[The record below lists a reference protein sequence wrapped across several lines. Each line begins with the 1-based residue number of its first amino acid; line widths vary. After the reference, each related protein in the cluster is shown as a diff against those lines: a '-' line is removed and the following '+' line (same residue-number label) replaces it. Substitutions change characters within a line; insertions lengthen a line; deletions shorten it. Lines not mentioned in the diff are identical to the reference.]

1 MATPDTNPSGYLV
14 IARKY
19 RPQLFEEIVGQESA
33 ARTLRNAIQQKRIA
47 HAYLFAG
54 VRGVGKTTTARVL
67 AKALNCIEGPTVT
80 PCNQCDSCRE
90 ITAGNA
96 LDVLEIDAAS
106 NRGIDEIRELREN
119 VKYRPARDRYKVFII
134 DEVHMLTTEA
144 FNALLKTLEE
154 PPEHAVF
161 ILATTE
167 LHKVPSTI
175 LSRCQHFNF
184 RAIDRQAIFGRLR
197 EIAASEKVEISD
209 NSLNDIVVA
218 AEGSMRDAQSTLDQV
233 ISFCGK
239 VVGETE
245 VREMLGV
252 VPQQI
257 LMEFTRALSAAD
269 SRAVVL
275 MVDRLVQ
282 SGRNLQQFARDLLG
296 HFRHLL
302 LLKIAGADSQLIPLT
317 GEQLRQMAEAAED
330 FSEEDLLRYFN
341 ILVRTEGELRW
352 SSQARFHL
360 EMGLLKIVQAKR
372 LMSIEKVLAGLKGL
386 ATSSPGGSEE
396 NPPWPIQS
404 VPAAGLQRK
413 CDSIVSTPAIVSPA
427 VLSVQPGPAN
437 LSGLKSA
444 IAKQSPMIGALLDHA
459 QSLKIMEKDWQL
471 EFGANQHFYVDM
483 VQSAENLEVI
493 KRAASDLAGHPV
505 NIKVR
510 VVEGSAQSDQLEKN
524 APEEFPTD
532 QLIDRMKNETTVKA
546 YLDAFQGEITNVK
559 KID

>member
-1 MATPDTNPSGYLV
+1 MATPESNPSGYLV

-80 PCNQCDSCRE
+80 PCNHCDSCRE
-90 ITAGNA
+90 IAAGNA

-119 VKYRPARDRYKVFII
+119 VKYQPARDRYKVFII

-197 EIAASEKVEISD
+197 EIAASENVEISD

-218 AEGSMRDAQSTLDQV
+218 AEGSMRDAQSILDQV

-239 VVGETE
+239 VVEETE

-257 LMEFTRALSAAD
+257 LMEFTRALSAGD

-275 MVDRLVQ
+275 MVDRLIQ
-282 SGRNLQQFARDLLG
+282 SGRNLQQFVRDLLG

-302 LLKIAGADSQLIPLT
+302 LLKIAGADSQLVPLT

-372 LMSIEKVLAGLKGL
+372 LIPIEKVLTELRGL
-386 ATSSPGGSEE
+386 AESSPVDSEE
-396 NPPWPIQS
+396 NSPSPKQS
-404 VPAAGLQRK
+404 IPAGVQRK
-413 CDSIVSTPAIVSPA
+413 KDL
-427 VLSVQPGPAN
+427 VLSTLALLPTAVVDTQPVPAN
-437 LSGLKSA
+437 LSALKSA
-444 IAKQSPMIGALLDHA
+444 IAKQSPMISALLDHA
-459 QSLKIMEKDWQL
+459 QSFKIVEKDWQL

-493 KRAASDLAGHPV
+493 KKAASDLAGHPV

-510 VVEGSAQSDQLEKN
+510 VVEASSESSQLEQNTSKES
-524 APEEFPTD
+524 PSD

-546 YLDAFQGEITNVK
+546 YLDAFQGEITDVK